1 MYPQMLIILNFNAKF
16 WKYKKQFLILYHE
29 RRGFAIQNINETI
42 INQKHCIIMKPINI
56 VMAVVGGVVAGA
68 AVGLLFAPDKGSNT
82 RTKIADA
89 VKKAGIKLHPKKMD
103 ELVDDIT
110 EEIEK
115 EL

>member
-1 MYPQMLIILNFNAKF
+1 
-16 WKYKKQFLILYHE
+16 
-29 RRGFAIQNINETI
+29 
-42 INQKHCIIMKPINI
+42 MKPINI

-68 AVGLLFAPDKGSNT
+68 AGGLLFAPDKGSNT

-89 VKKAGIKLHPKKMD
+89 VKKAGIKLNPKKMD

>member
-1 MYPQMLIILNFNAKF
+1 
-16 WKYKKQFLILYHE
+16 
-29 RRGFAIQNINETI
+29 
-42 INQKHCIIMKPINI
+42 MKPINI

-89 VKKAGIKLHPKKMD
+89 VKKKMD

>member
-1 MYPQMLIILNFNAKF
+1 
-16 WKYKKQFLILYHE
+16 
-29 RRGFAIQNINETI
+29 
-42 INQKHCIIMKPINI
+42 MKPINI

-68 AVGLLFAPDKGSNT
+68 AVGLLLAPDKGSNT

-89 VKKAGIKLHPKKMD
+89 VKKAGIKLNPKKMD

>member
-1 MYPQMLIILNFNAKF
+1 
-16 WKYKKQFLILYHE
+16 
-29 RRGFAIQNINETI
+29 
-42 INQKHCIIMKPINI
+42 MKPINI

-68 AVGLLFAPDKGSNT
+68 AVGLLFASDKGSNT

-89 VKKAGIKLHPKKMD
+89 VKKAGIKLNPKKMD

>member
-1 MYPQMLIILNFNAKF
+1 
-16 WKYKKQFLILYHE
+16 
-29 RRGFAIQNINETI
+29 
-42 INQKHCIIMKPINI
+42 MKPINI

-82 RTKIADA
+82 RTKIAEA
-89 VKKAGIKLHPKKMD
+89 VKKAGIKLNPKKMD

>member
-1 MYPQMLIILNFNAKF
+1 
-16 WKYKKQFLILYHE
+16 
-29 RRGFAIQNINETI
+29 
-42 INQKHCIIMKPINI
+42 MKPINI
-56 VMAVVGGVVAGA
+56 VMAVVGGVVAGV

-89 VKKAGIKLHPKKMD
+89 VKKAGIKLNPKKMD

>member
-1 MYPQMLIILNFNAKF
+1 
-16 WKYKKQFLILYHE
+16 
-29 RRGFAIQNINETI
+29 
-42 INQKHCIIMKPINI
+42 MKPINI

-68 AVGLLFAPDKGSNT
+68 AVGSLFVPDKGSNT

-89 VKKAGIKLHPKKMD
+89 VKKAGIKLNPKKMD

>member
-1 MYPQMLIILNFNAKF
+1 
-16 WKYKKQFLILYHE
+16 
-29 RRGFAIQNINETI
+29 
-42 INQKHCIIMKPINI
+42 MKPINI
-56 VMAVVGGVVAGA
+56 VMAVVGGVA

-89 VKKAGIKLHPKKMD
+89 VKKAGIKLNPKKMD

>member
-1 MYPQMLIILNFNAKF
+1 
-16 WKYKKQFLILYHE
+16 
-29 RRGFAIQNINETI
+29 
-42 INQKHCIIMKPINI
+42 MKPINI

-68 AVGLLFAPDKGSNT
+68 AVGLLLPPEKGSNT

-89 VKKAGIKLHPKKMD
+89 VKKAGIKLNPKKMD

>member
-1 MYPQMLIILNFNAKF
+1 
-16 WKYKKQFLILYHE
+16 
-29 RRGFAIQNINETI
+29 
-42 INQKHCIIMKPINI
+42 MKPINI
-56 VMAVVGGVVAGA
+56 VMAVVGGAVAGA

-89 VKKAGIKLHPKKMD
+89 VKKAGIKLNPKKMD

>member
-1 MYPQMLIILNFNAKF
+1 
-16 WKYKKQFLILYHE
+16 
-29 RRGFAIQNINETI
+29 
-42 INQKHCIIMKPINI
+42 MKPINI

-68 AVGLLFAPDKGSNT
+68 AVGLLFPPDKGSNT

-89 VKKAGIKLHPKKMD
+89 VKKAGIKLNPKKMD

>member
-1 MYPQMLIILNFNAKF
+1 
-16 WKYKKQFLILYHE
+16 
-29 RRGFAIQNINETI
+29 
-42 INQKHCIIMKPINI
+42 MKPINI
-56 VMAVVGGVVAGA
+56 VMAVVCGVVAGA

-89 VKKAGIKLHPKKMD
+89 VKKAGIKLNPKKMD

>member
-1 MYPQMLIILNFNAKF
+1 MEIKKTISNFIPQIGHMRYFTTTLKLLLIINS
-16 WKYKKQFLILYHE
+16 IL
-29 RRGFAIQNINETI
+29 
-42 INQKHCIIMKPINI
+42 IMKPINI
-56 VMAVVGGVVAGA
+56 VMAVIGGVVAGA

-89 VKKAGIKLHPKKMD
+89 VKKAGIKLNPKKME

-115 EL
+115 DL

>member
-1 MYPQMLIILNFNAKF
+1 
-16 WKYKKQFLILYHE
+16 
-29 RRGFAIQNINETI
+29 
-42 INQKHCIIMKPINI
+42 MKPINI

-89 VKKAGIKLHPKKMD
+89 VKKAGIKLNPKKMD

-115 EL
+115 DHYEIVNIFIPGWRARGLRNRHSVRS

>member
-1 MYPQMLIILNFNAKF
+1 
-16 WKYKKQFLILYHE
+16 
-29 RRGFAIQNINETI
+29 
-42 INQKHCIIMKPINI
+42 MKPINI

-89 VKKAGIKLHPKKMD
+89 VKKAGIKLNPKKMD

-110 EEIEK
+110 EDHYEIVNIFIPGWRARG
-115 EL
+115 LRNRHSVRS

>member
-1 MYPQMLIILNFNAKF
+1 
-16 WKYKKQFLILYHE
+16 
-29 RRGFAIQNINETI
+29 
-42 INQKHCIIMKPINI
+42 MKPINI
-56 VMAVVGGVVAGA
+56 VMAVVVGVVAGA

-89 VKKAGIKLHPKKMD
+89 VKKAGIKLNPKKMD

>member
-1 MYPQMLIILNFNAKF
+1 
-16 WKYKKQFLILYHE
+16 
-29 RRGFAIQNINETI
+29 
-42 INQKHCIIMKPINI
+42 MKPINI

-68 AVGLLFAPDKGSNT
+68 AVALLFAPDKGSNT

-89 VKKAGIKLHPKKMD
+89 VKKAGIKLNPKKMD

>member
-1 MYPQMLIILNFNAKF
+1 
-16 WKYKKQFLILYHE
+16 
-29 RRGFAIQNINETI
+29 
-42 INQKHCIIMKPINI
+42 MKPINI

-68 AVGLLFAPDKGSNT
+68 AVVLLFAPDKGSNT

-89 VKKAGIKLHPKKMD
+89 VKKAGIKLNPKKMD